1 MTITQS
7 KESCDPDTHLSDK
20 WPYMMLP
27 SSIPAM
33 NENWTIDF
41 SDWDSHTRSHWKGKK
56 PSQQSFTAA
65 YNPSVETWL
74 NQLKW
79 SSGFSHQVPSSSPAS
94 IFCISWSLLLRS
106 QLKHNFHWEGSSEPV
121 GYTNAFFYTILSG
134 CQPWLQSAIIRGALK
149 FTDAR
154 SSPWIFSSDC
164 SGCSLGLVVCISFPD
179 VSHLQA
185 WLKITDIA

>member
-1 MTITQS
+1 M
-7 KESCDPDTHLSDK
+7 P
-20 WPYMMLP
+20 P

-79 SSGFSHQVPSSSPAS
+79 LSGFLHQAPSFSPAYM
-94 IFCISWSLLLRS
+94 FCISWSLLFRS
-106 QLKHNFHWEGSSEPV
+106 QLKHNFHWEASSEPV
-121 GYTNAFFYTILSG
+121 CYINAFFYTILSG

-154 SSPWIFSSDC
+154 SSPWFFSS
-164 SGCSLGLVVCISFPD
+164 GYSLYLVVFISFPD
-179 VSHLQA
+179 VSNLQA
-185 WLKITDIA
+185 WLNITEIA